1 MDFRKENESFLS
13 GKINKQRLIKHLGW
27 VLIRYWK
34 NRFTLKAALKV
45 TVSTFF
51 VVIYCYYFFD
61 SNFFKAKV
69 LYFYTIF

>member
-1 MDFRKENESFLS
+1 MDFHKENESFLS
-13 GKINKQRLIKHLGW
+13 GKIDKQRLLKYLRCI
-27 VLIRYWK
+27 LICYWK
-34 NRFTLKAALKV
+34 NKFTLKAASKV